1 MIDEKHLKQ
10 KLLLHSPFKYARFTF
25 YANKGAST
33 TSFILILR
41 KPREGQAAVQP
52 RQGLLSPKVIHM
64 YHKKWDMGTVLFGRK
79 DHRLESIKNIV
90 AC

>member
-10 KLLLHSPFKYARFTF
+10 KLSLHSPFKYARFTF
-25 YANKGAST
+25 YSNKGAST

-41 KPREGQAAVQP
+41 KPREGQAAV
-52 RQGLLSPKVIHM
+52 
-64 YHKKWDMGTVLFGRK
+64 
-79 DHRLESIKNIV
+79 